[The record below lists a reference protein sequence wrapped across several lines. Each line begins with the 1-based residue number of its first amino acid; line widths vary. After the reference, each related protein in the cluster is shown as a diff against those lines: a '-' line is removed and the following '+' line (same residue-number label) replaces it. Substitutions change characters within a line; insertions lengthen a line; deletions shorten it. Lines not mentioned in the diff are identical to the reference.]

1 MSTGADSFDSIPFR
15 LSSLK
20 HPNLV
25 HFLGVAQKPDDI
37 VYIVTEFMA
46 KGSLL
51 HYLTTRGR
59 SVISQKD
66 LLSFA
71 VSVSTN
77 DA

>member
-1 MSTGADSFDSIPFR
+1 MELLILFSCSA
-15 LSSLK
+15 LK

-25 HFLGVAQKPDDI
+25 HFLGVAQKPDNI
-37 VYIVTEFMA
+37 IYLITEFMV

-66 LLSFA
+66 LLGFSM
-71 VSVSTN
+71 
-77 DA
+77 